1 MMNYFRNTE
10 EFHIDFMVG
19 RCLESCLLSAFFGK
33 FWFTFWILNQFKPET
48 ESQLVCAWTI
58 EY

>member
-19 RCLESCLLSAFFGK
+19 NAPLNPTFRLVLAKPTCLCVNNVMWS
-33 FWFTFWILNQFKPET
+33 
-48 ESQLVCAWTI
+48 
-58 EY
+58 

>member
-19 RCLESCLLSAFFGK
+19 CFYGLCFGVRAWKAF
-33 FWFTFWILNQFKPET
+33 
-48 ESQLVCAWTI
+48 WTQ
-58 EY
+58 